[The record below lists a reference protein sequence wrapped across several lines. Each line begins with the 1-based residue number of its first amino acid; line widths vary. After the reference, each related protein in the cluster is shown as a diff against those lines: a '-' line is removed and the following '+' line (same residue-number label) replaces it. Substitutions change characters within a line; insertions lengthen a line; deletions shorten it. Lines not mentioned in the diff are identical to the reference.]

1 MNLNWDSID
10 TVLLDM
16 DGTLLDLHFD
26 THFWLVHLPQRY
38 AENRGITLAQAKQQL
53 LTWLEEKRGT
63 LDWYCLDHWSE
74 LTEMD
79 LVALKHEIGHLIDV
93 RPLAVK
99 FLQNLAARG
108 KRRVLITNAHRSTLA
123 LKFSL
128 TGINS
133 ELDLVIS
140 SHDYGYPKEHQQF
153 WQKLYQQLPCSPHRA
168 LFIDDSEPVL
178 RAARQ
183 FGVGQLLGIS
193 RPDSRGKRAAHDA
206 APLLECFSQLMESS

>member
-1 MNLNWDSID
+1 MNLDWDSID

-26 THFWLVHLPQRY
+26 THFWLEHLPQRY
-38 AENRGITLAQAKQQL
+38 AEYRSITLEQAKQQL
-53 LTWLEEKRGT
+53 MMWLVEKRGT
-63 LDWYCLDHWSE
+63 LDWYCLDYWSA

-79 LVALKHEIGHLIDV
+79 LVALKHEVGHLIDE
-93 RPLAVK
+93 RPLALE
-99 FLQNLAARG
+99 FLRHLGARG
-108 KRRVLITNAHRSTLA
+108 KRRVLITNAHRSTLS

-128 TGINS
+128 TGIDN

-140 SHDYGYPKEHQQF
+140 SHDYGYPKEQQQF
-153 WQKLYQQLPCSPHRA
+153 WQQLYQQLPCSPQRA

-183 FGVGQLLGIS
+183 FGIGQLLGIS
-193 RPDSRGKRAAHDA
+193 QPDSHGQRAIHDA
-206 APLLECFSQLMESS
+206 APLLECFSQLMESA